1 MGGKK
6 KNFYIVSDEVLPD
19 ALLKTVLAKELISRG
34 EVSGIPEAVE
44 RLGIARSTFY
54 KYKDGIFTFYELNG
68 MHIINVSV
76 VLSHTPGM
84 LSKLL
89 AKIAGLHGDILTIN
103 QSLPS
108 HGTAVVTVSVGMDE
122 ATADAVQ
129 FLHDIEDV
137 DGVISVRI
145 DGVN

>member
-1 MGGKK
+1 MNNKR

-68 MHIINVSV
+68 MHIVNMSV

-84 LSKLL
+84 LSRLL
-89 AKIAGLHGDILTIN
+89 SKIAELHGDILTIN

-108 HGTAVVTVSVGMDE
+108 QGAAVVTVSVGMDE
-122 ATADAVQ
+122 ATADAGR
-129 FLHDIEDV
+129 FLRDIEDV
-137 DGVISVRI
+137 DGVISVRF